1 MSSSRR
7 PRHQVAA
14 ELGAYCPLQ
23 SATTGT
29 AATSP
34 RRAGAGSGV
43 TASLRAGT
51 AVVSAAVGLLVR
63 VLGDDAA
70 PHRPAVRGDRVDL
83 VEERLDLSRVTNL
96 VYELLDAH
104 VDTVE
109 LALKLEDDPAWSAH
123 LEYLRALN
131 RQGREAVAHIGTMQP
146 A

>member
-1 MSSSRR
+1 MSSSR
-7 PRHQVAA
+7 PSRHPVAA
-14 ELGAYCPLQ
+14 ELGAYCPYQ
-23 SATTGT
+23 SAPTST
-29 AATSP
+29 AATSLS
-34 RRAGAGSGV
+34 RAGAANGV
-43 TASLRAGT
+43 AASLRAGT
-51 AVVSAAVGLLVR
+51 AVVSAAVGLLVS
-63 VLGDDAA
+63 VLGDRAA
-70 PHRPAVRGDRVDL
+70 PHRPAVRRDGVDL
-83 VEERLDLSRVTNL
+83 VEERPDPSRVTKL